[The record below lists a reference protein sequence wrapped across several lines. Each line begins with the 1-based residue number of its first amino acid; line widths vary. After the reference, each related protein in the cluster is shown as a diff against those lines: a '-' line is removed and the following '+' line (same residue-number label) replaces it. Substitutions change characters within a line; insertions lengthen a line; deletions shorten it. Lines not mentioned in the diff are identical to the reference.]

1 MFRDDPEEA
10 NRLLTAMYMFYYG
23 INTNDHCADLA
34 SLSDIL
40 SDINSRQNDM
50 HGGNI
55 HHHQNQHSAH
65 MNGSNTAR
73 NDTNTRE
80 NAMTTSDGRVAHQH
94 HLMDMFA
101 AYSDALEAHG
111 YTLASIS
118 ENDIQQIKEI
128 IVHEKLKAIR

>member
-10 NRLLTAMYMFYYG
+10 SRLLTAMYMFYYG

-40 SDINSRQNDM
+40 SDINSRQN
-50 HGGNI
+50 HIGSNI
-55 HHHQNQHSAH
+55 HHHHNQHRAH
-65 MNGSNTAR
+65 MNGSNIAGI
-73 NDTNTRE
+73 DTNTRE
-80 NAMTTSDGRVAHQH
+80 NAMTTSDGRVAHHH

-111 YTLASIS
+111 YTLASIN
-118 ENDIQQIKEI
+118 ENDIQQIKDI